1 MNKKRSIKNLI
12 FAMAGQV
19 VTILAGL
26 VLTRLILISFGSATN
41 GLLTSVNQ
49 IFTYF
54 TLLEAGVGTASLQA
68 LYRPVAEDDKKE
80 ISRILVATK
89 RYYDRTS
96 ALYLAGIVIFAVIYA
111 VLLGGKENGGYIPGS
126 VMVGVI
132 FFSGIM
138 HHGRSS
144 DSGV

>member
-80 ISRILVATK
+80 ISRFLW
-89 RYYDRTS
+89 RRS
-96 ALYLAGIVIFAVIYA
+96 AITTEPAPCIWLA
-111 VLLGGKENGGYIPGS
+111 L
-126 VMVGVI
+126 
-132 FFSGIM
+132 
-138 HHGRSS
+138 
-144 DSGV
+144 